1 MALGTVIGTPFT
13 VRRRWLDRKLA
24 PARIP
29 NDNNA
34 IERAIRGPVEGARAS
49 RTFFHL
55 PPGESCLLDC
65 APDPLHPQL
74 ETGRRD
80 AMVLHGR
87 DESQGELLEH
97 PRGTVGF
104 RAVVCCGLPAD
115 RPAVGGEAVLDH
127 PSPRKR
133 ASVTRSSVATGSL
146 ALPRAIGK
154 SSLGRLACL
163 AEIQAIAC
171 EIEGIVSK
179 DRTGNLAMPSSIA
192 RFPSFH
198 LWCTRLVDDH
208 PWTARPTWPDRIVL
222 LSGVRRCA
230 VSRCKHRRPACTV
243 SQIGLRCLQRRTA
256 RWCGPVVIS
265 HPTDPRSIAS
275 RPARR
280 RRSPRHRYKAHGVDC
295 AARGAIDSGRLCTT
309 SQTGAHSLAVCRS
322 KHSMSPVTV

>member
-1 MALGTVIGTPFT
+1 MALGTVIGPPFT

-80 AMVLHGR
+80 TRVLHGL
-87 DESQGELLEH
+87 DEWRGELLEH
-97 PRGTVGF
+97 PRGTVGA
-104 RAVVCCGLPAD
+104 RAVVCCGLLAD
-115 RPAVGGEAVLDH
+115 RPAVDGEGVLDH

-146 ALPRAIGK
+146 VLPRAIRK
-154 SSLGRLACL
+154 SPFGRLACL
-163 AEIQAIAC
+163 AETQATAC

-179 DRTGNLAMPSSIA
+179 DRTGNLAMRSSIA
-192 RFPSFH
+192 RPPFFH
-198 LWCTRLVDDH
+198 LSCTRLVDDH
-208 PWTARPTWPDRIVL
+208 PWTARRTWPDRIVL
-222 LSGVRRCA
+222 LSGVRCCA
-230 VSRCKHRRPACTV
+230 VSRCKHRGPAWTV
-243 SQIGLRCLQRRTA
+243 LQIGLRCLQRRTA
-256 RWCGPVVIS
+256 RCCRPVLTI
-265 HPTDPRSIAS
+265 HITD
-275 RPARR
+275 
-280 RRSPRHRYKAHGVDC
+280 
-295 AARGAIDSGRLCTT
+295 L
-309 SQTGAHSLAVCRS
+309 
-322 KHSMSPVTV
+322 